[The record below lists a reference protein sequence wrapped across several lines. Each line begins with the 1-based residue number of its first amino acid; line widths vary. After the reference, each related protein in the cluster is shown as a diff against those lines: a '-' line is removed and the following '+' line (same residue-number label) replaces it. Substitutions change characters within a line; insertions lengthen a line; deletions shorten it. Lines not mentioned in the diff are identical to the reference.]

1 MHNVVVFFK
10 MDISRNDT
18 SQYFYVAYRIA
29 FPLMLFDKRLER
41 SFAVLKVPGSRH
53 AVAPKIRAV
62 PSKQSLTS
70 TCTTARNAVPDKNHL
85 ELRKSTRSV

>member
-1 MHNVVVFFK
+1 

-41 SFAVLKVPGSRH
+41 SFAMLKVSWFE

-62 PSKQSLTS
+62 PSKQCLTS